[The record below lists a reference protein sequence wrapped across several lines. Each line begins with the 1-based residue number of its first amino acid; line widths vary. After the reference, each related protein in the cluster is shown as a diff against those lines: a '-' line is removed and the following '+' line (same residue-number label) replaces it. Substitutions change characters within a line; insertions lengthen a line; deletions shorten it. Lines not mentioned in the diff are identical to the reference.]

1 MNVLK
6 TMSAVALAAGLAAC
20 GSSSNDTTPPPA
32 VGFTQPAGTVAV
44 NFTVDD
50 SANGTWKTNELE
62 WKGEVNFDATT
73 RIATRDSTW
82 LAGTWA
88 KLYDDGPWT
97 ATNATTGQPG
107 HEPVGSVAGD
117 HKLGITVFVAPPAT
131 GTLTFGYGLRDAT
144 NADRA
149 NGGWVWVGSNGSFSV
164 AAGATA
170 PVTAPGITF
179 GAKGAI
185 DLQLTL
191 NTAQLLPAFSYT
203 AGTTVIKVKGSA
215 WGWSDVT
222 LLDDGT
228 KGDATA
234 GDGIFTLV
242 LSQRINTAAP
252 PYPGLLK
259 TGDKAEF
266 VWVIDGVEYKDAAGA
281 AAPEGAAGAT
291 KTGSAGW
298 ATQPVLKTTSGF
310 INTYILA
317 P

>member
-1 MNVLK
+1 MKILK
-6 TMSAVALAAGLAAC
+6 TMSAVVLAAGMAAC
-20 GSSSNDTTPPPA
+20 GSSSSSNPPPV
-32 VGFTQPAGTVAV
+32 VGFPQPAGTVAV

-50 SANGTWKTNELE
+50 TANAQWKSQELE

-73 RIATRDSTW
+73 RIATRDPTW

-88 KLYDDGPWT
+88 KLYDDGPWN
-97 ATNATTGQPG
+97 AINATTGQPG
-107 HEPVGSVAGD
+107 HEPAGSVAGD

-131 GTLTFGYGLRDAT
+131 GTLSFAYGLRDAT

-149 NGGWVWVGSNGSFSV
+149 NGGWMWSGGNGSFSV

-170 PVTAPGITF
+170 PVTAPGLTF
-179 GAKGAI
+179 AAKGSI

-191 NTAQLLPAFSYT
+191 NTASLLTGFTYT
-203 AGTTVIKVKGSA
+203 PGVTTIAVKGSA
-215 WGWSDVT
+215 WGWSNIA

-228 KGDATA
+228 KGDVTA

-242 LSQRINTAAP
+242 LSQRINGAVP

-266 VWVIDGVEYKDAAGA
+266 VWVIDGVEYKETTGDAAQAGV
-281 AAPEGAAGAT
+281 AGAT
-291 KTGSAGW
+291 KTGAAAW
-298 ATQPVLKTTSGF
+298 APQTVQLTTTGF
-310 INTYILA
+310 INTYIQA